1 MKMKTL
7 QEVLFFLHQKW
18 KIKVKHFSQSKEKK
32 FEVDKNKY
40 KKTIDFP
47 LSLIHI

>member
-18 KIKVKHFSQSKEKK
+18 KIKVKHFSQSKE
-32 FEVDKNKY
+32 VTLHSSKN
-40 KKTIDFP
+40 IF
-47 LSLIHI
+47 I